1 MPYCNTEKDK
11 LLQHSECVVGD
22 SLLLATTTPFSR
34 YNISYN
40 TIQYVIAE
48 EIGRCSSFAYLS
60 EGGQM
65 WTNNA
70 SVTFPFKREDRGFAR
85 QCIAGKGLLLAR
97 NAEDFASPLVA
108 DLNGIL
114 AH

>member
-1 MPYCNTEKDK
+1 
-11 LLQHSECVVGD
+11 
-22 SLLLATTTPFSR
+22 
-34 YNISYN
+34 
-40 TIQYVIAE
+40 
-48 EIGRCSSFAYLS
+48 
-60 EGGQM
+60 M

-85 QCIAGKGLLLAR
+85 QCIVGKGLLLAR